1 MPNADVI
8 TEKVYC
14 NDRPNNNN
22 DLATCLALS
31 NNMQGGNYM
40 FPLLI
45 WTMFAQ
51 RMWGNDCARHFD
63 DPQYGYAALSNQI
76 AAFQTR
82 MADNH
87 NTDLLYGQ
95 GQYNG
100 MDFRAGIDKL
110 SGGQALLQQT
120 LCGIQAAIAKVEGI
134 TGFSAERV
142 INAINLGDANITS
155 TFQKCCCDTRTEIIR
170 MGYENQLG
178 QKDLLNQ
185 MGRDS
190 AAIGSQMQMGFD
202 RTNTGLERGFASM
215 GYIAEQNTCRLERA
229 IESAS
234 QRQLDAL
241 NKHWVEQLR
250 DRMYQMSQDAQTASI
265 VNQLRPTP

>member
-1 MPNADVI
+1 MPDVI

-14 NDRPNNNN
+14 QDKPNN
-22 DLATCLALS
+22 DLATFAALS
-31 NNMQGGNYM
+31 NNNFGGNMM

-45 WTMFAQ
+45 WTLFAQ
-51 RMWGNDCARHFD
+51 RMWGNDYARHYD

-76 AAFQTR
+76 ASFQTR
-82 MADNH
+82 MSDNH
-87 NTDLLYGQ
+87 NTDLLFNQ
-95 GQYNG
+95 GQYNAV
-100 MDFRAGIDKL
+100 DFRAGIDKL

-120 LCGIQAAIAKVEGI
+120 LCGVQAAIAKVEGI

-142 INAINLGDANITS
+142 INAINLGDANIMS

-190 AAIGSQMQMGFD
+190 AAVANQMQVGFD
-202 RTNTGLERGFASM
+202 RTNTGLERGFANM
-215 GYIAEQNTCRLERA
+215 GFLTEQQTCRIEKA
-229 IESAS
+229 IEGAS

-241 NKHWVEQLR
+241 NNHWVQELR
-250 DRMYQMSQDAQTASI
+250 DRMAQMSQDAQTASI
-265 VNQLRPTP
+265 VSQLRS